1 MSLSYANNLTGLA
14 VSMSPQLSACVASN
28 QSKSWSCPFTSPL
41 ASASITFSNYQGVA
55 GNGSLNKDRKV
66 CVPPNAGVVSGRS
79 RANGATATETSTIS
93 FADLGVQDYP
103 ITIDVIAQNE
113 NCTAGLVE
121 AQ

>member
-1 MSLSYANNLTGLA
+1 M
-14 VSMSPQLSACVASN
+14 
-28 QSKSWSCPFTSPL
+28 
-41 ASASITFSNYQGVA
+41 A